1 MKNKSVKKR
10 KKKKKEGSASQ
21 PALSQPLERSTVRIM
36 WFNSNLTKSLVS
48 DENNV
53 LGTIGC
59 ETFIGNGPRN
69 KYV

>member
-1 MKNKSVKKR
+1 MKNKSVKK
-10 KKKKKEGSASQ
+10 KKKKKVQ
-21 PALSQPLERSTVRIM
+21 PALSQPLERSTIRIM

>member
-10 KKKKKEGSASQ
+10 KKKKKKVQ
-21 PALSQPLERSTVRIM
+21 PALSQPLERSTIRIM

>member
-10 KKKKKEGSASQ
+10 KKKKKKVQ
-21 PALSQPLERSTVRIM
+21 PAKSQPLERSTIRIM